1 MGTPGNDH
9 DPISP
14 LQEMRAT
21 IIIITDMWK
30 ATKCLDELLF
40 IYRNKREKVIY
51 HAALSLT
58 EN

>member
-9 DPISP
+9 DPIS
-14 LQEMRAT
+14 LQEMRAAFV
-21 IIIITDMWK
+21 IITDMWK

-51 HAALSLT
+51 HAAWSLT